1 MKRSRLL
8 SSRVFWPRSAPG
20 YAIRCVTRFVTVT
33 LAVGLIWGMWAVP
46 FLPPVQAQSGIT
58 SPASGE
64 SVSGAVPIM
73 GTAVID
79 PFQKYELHYKME
91 PSGDDAYIYF
101 DGGTTPV
108 QNGQLGVWQAG
119 GLPAGVY
126 SLRLRVVRNDGN
138 YAEFFAQNLSV
149 NQTPPTPSPTPT
161 SSEPTPTPI
170 PTATFTPAPQPT
182 PVVGTVAQ
190 PALEGDAPPT
200 PTDSAPAAAVVDS
213 GQPPAADTEGGD
225 TGAAVTTETIAAAGA
240 DLSSL
245 DTAANTSGVAESGS
259 VTRELGEAL
268 SLNRLRTHFL
278 NGMRFSAAMFLGVVA
293 LYGGKR
299 LFDWVWSQ
307 LG

>member
-1 MKRSRLL
+1 
-8 SSRVFWPRSAPG
+8 
-20 YAIRCVTRFVTVT
+20 
-33 LAVGLIWGMWAVP
+33 
-46 FLPPVQAQSGIT
+46 
-58 SPASGE
+58 
-64 SVSGAVPIM
+64 
-73 GTAVID
+73 
-79 PFQKYELHYKME
+79 ME

-101 DGGTTPV
+101 DGATTPV

-138 YAEFFAQNLSV
+138 YAEFFAQNISV
-149 NQTPPTPSPTPT
+149 NQSPPTPSPTPT

-170 PTATFTPAPQPT
+170 PTVTYTPAPQPT
-182 PVVGTVAQ
+182 PVVGAVAQ
-190 PALEGDAPPT
+190 PALDSPPT
-200 PTDSAPAAAVVDS
+200 PTAAAVAVVDP
-213 GQPPAADTEGGD
+213 GQPTTPT
-225 TGAAVTTETIAAAGA
+225 TGTTVTTETIAAAGA

-245 DTAANTSGVAESGS
+245 DAATNTSDIAEAGS